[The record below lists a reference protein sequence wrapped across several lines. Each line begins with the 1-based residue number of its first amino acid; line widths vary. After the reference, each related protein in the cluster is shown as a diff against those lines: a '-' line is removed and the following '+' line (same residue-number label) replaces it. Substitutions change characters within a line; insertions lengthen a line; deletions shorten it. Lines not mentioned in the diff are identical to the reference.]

1 MTDGPYTSYDLNT
14 LLKATAGERRA
25 VVIGK
30 GYFFCYPPSIL
41 SLVFNKA
48 LVLLTL
54 LIIILGDKLVGEVS
68 RLVVAEACI
77 QALDIESTEGQ
88 IYEINSVKVFGF
100 FFPVVYNTIGYRRLF
115 SRIDTRIH
123 VIKLVT
129 EITTVFSHELISH
142 SQLVSRQLPNQQL
155 NHSFYHT

>member
-1 MTDGPYTSYDLNT
+1 MAPT
-14 LLKATAGERRA
+14 LLMILIHFLKLQLERDEQWSLAKVISFAT
-25 VVIGK
+25 
-30 GYFFCYPPSIL
+30 PSSL
-41 SLVFNKA
+41 SLVFNKV

-54 LIIILGDKLVGEVS
+54 LIIVLGDKLVGEVS

>member
-1 MTDGPYTSYDLNT
+1 MAPT
-14 LLKATAGERRA
+14 LLMILIHFLKLQLERDEQWSLAKVISFAT
-25 VVIGK
+25 
-30 GYFFCYPPSIL
+30 PSSL
-41 SLVFNKA
+41 SLVFNKV

-54 LIIILGDKLVGEVS
+54 LIIVLGDKLVGEVS

-129 EITTVFSHELISH
+129 EITTVFPHELISH
-142 SQLVSRQLPNQQL
+142 SQLVSRQLTASKP
-155 NHSFYHT
+155 TT